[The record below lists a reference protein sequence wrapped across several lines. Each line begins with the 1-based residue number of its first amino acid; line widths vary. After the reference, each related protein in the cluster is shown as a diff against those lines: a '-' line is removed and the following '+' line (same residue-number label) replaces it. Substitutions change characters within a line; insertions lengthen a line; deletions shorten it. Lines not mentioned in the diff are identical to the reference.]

1 MLCNNH
7 SPKYAYEKEKQI
19 HIDEYIQTKRESKLT
34 CKNGHELIYANGE
47 KVKPYFR
54 HKNNSDVGSPMT
66 AWHSNWQSEFPVTE
80 IDFKKKCDD
89 QIKDRRADV
98 LLKEHNII
106 VEFQHSKIDL
116 DEVNNRKNDY
126 ELHNQKI
133 IWIIDGNNTISVK
146 KLDYSNRIYL
156 EFTSENWK
164 YKSFINYDYI
174 FIDINNCLYKVFPKQ
189 VKSDMI
195 DIEPEFKREDFIKY
209 LIENNPIINQI
220 IIPLQSNLYIK
231 QQGAGNGKTYGLI
244 KMLESKEFEHYKYF
258 IVVTKQHSAI
268 NVIFN
273 EFIKL
278 SKDGTLKHIKNI
290 QKTFETKKHKI
301 SYLNEK
307 TNSNCQLIIGTI
319 DALMYCLGNKNHND
333 IDLFSGIVNSII
345 DGYVEKNNNS
355 IKYSGI
361 SFKLNKEVCLIGDE
375 MQDLSID
382 YAKAIIQIMRNKYID
397 AYIVGDKLQ
406 SLKFKDNTFSYI
418 LDHDFSYI
426 NKNIYEPINICRR
439 FYHPKLVNFVNN
451 IIPFKNYSLTEITPY
466 KEGVYENPL
475 ILFEG
480 NCIRAN
486 ENDESKINNEIEKIM
501 EYYIKEVTEN
511 NYKPEDFLIV
521 TPFTNKNPLC
531 SALETA
537 INMYWIEKNKDDN
550 IKNNKYIKYAIFHK
564 SEEGSSIDLTIS
576 EEATRIVSI
585 HTSKGDGRN
594 VVFVIGLTEEGLTR
608 FSNETNNLIYDS
620 LIHVAITRMKKTLY
634 VRFENNGD
642 DFSQK
647 IEKYIHDN
655 EDDINNDNIIRI
667 KPNLTIF
674 KSNKYNQLID
684 SLKTNENFEK
694 LYTNFINKTDI
705 LSVLADKEENKS
717 VIDMGHHNIRYTSMM
732 IYLYIKII
740 NNEIKNKDSEIKKQI
755 QKIFNNIINEIIYK
769 ATSWQDYNI
778 CLNKEKKEK
787 IALLKLSDT
796 GRDYDKYFNIL
807 YSFMNNIKLKLKE
820 IINNKIHELCPF
832 ESIVLYYMI
841 QIHDD
846 GIYTDI
852 TINELYNI
860 IDIYSKSFNDE
871 LIGHD
876 KCLCKKKFN
885 NQIILNTNDNI
896 KNMTNYLLVHYENIN
911 KIGKI
916 YDLFL
921 NKYTKVNWLIN
932 HTIYFSGMN
941 TDFNLHKKFKLIGY
955 DQKNV
960 FIIYIKP
967 QFNNLNYNHT
977 LVDSIYDDFLLLNLK
992 KPENNNDDEYSKSL
1006 EDYTKLANKTIRTIV
1021 FSLDNDIYHLFEWK
1035 NNEENLI
1042 IKNKM
1047 MLLDHIKNKLFNK
1060 YEIESKYL
1068 FNFYKYWI
1076 EEITKNQE
1084 QELTPDKIIK
1094 NLIAEYKKDKN
1105 IDKRPHFIIKFFE
1118 RIEYKI
1124 SDTRNKNE
1132 KISILNSYNDKNYFM
1147 DKLKNIIL
1155 DSINDYLGIEN
1166 NEE

>member
-1 MLCNNH
+1 MLCSNFKSN
-7 SPKYAYEKEKQI
+7 YAYKNKKQI
-19 HIDEYIQTKRESKLT
+19 HIDEHIKTKSKSKLT
-34 CKNGHELIYANGE
+34 CKNGHELICANGE
-47 KVKPYFR
+47 IIKPYFR

-66 AWHSNWQSEFPVTE
+66 EWHSNWQSEFPITE
-80 IDFKKKCDD
+80 IDFKKINDN

-98 LLKEHNII
+98 LLKDHKIV

-126 ELHNQKI
+126 ELHSKKI

-174 FIDINNCLYKVFPKQ
+174 FIDINNCLYKVFPKE

-209 LIENNPIINQI
+209 LIENNPKINQI
-220 IIPLQSNLYIK
+220 IIPEQSNLYIK

-258 IVVTKQHSAI
+258 IIVTKQHSAI

-273 EFIKL
+273 EFKKL
-278 SKDGTLKHIKNI
+278 SEDGTLKHIKNI
-290 QKTFETKKHKI
+290 QNTNESKKYKI

-319 DALMYCLGNKNHND
+319 DSLMFCLGNKNHEGLNKFAS
-333 IDLFSGIVNSII
+333 LVNSII
-345 DGYVEKNNNS
+345 DGYLSKNDHS

-406 SLKFKDNTFSYI
+406 SLVNKDNTFSYL
-418 LDHDFSYI
+418 LDNDFPYI
-426 NKNIYEPINICRR
+426 NKNIFESINICRR

-451 IIPFKNYSLTEITPY
+451 MIPFNNYSLAKITPY
-466 KEGVYENPL
+466 KDETYDNPL

-480 NCIRAN
+480 KRILAT
-486 ENDESKINNEIEKIM
+486 ETDESKINTEIEKIM

-521 TPFTNKNPLC
+521 TPFTTKNPLC
-531 SALETA
+531 NSLETS
-537 INMYWIEKNKDDN
+537 INMYWSKKNKNDTF
-550 IKNNKYIKYAIFHK
+550 IRYAIFHK
-564 SEEGSSIDLTIS
+564 SEEGSSIQLSES
-576 EEATRIVSI
+576 EEATRLVSI

-594 VVFVIGLTEEGLTR
+594 VVFVIGLTEQGLTR

-620 LIHVAITRMKKTLY
+620 LIHVAITRMKKKLY
-634 VRFENNGD
+634 IRFESNGD
-642 DFSQK
+642 DFNQK
-647 IEKYIHDN
+647 IEKYIL
-655 EDDINNDNIIRI
+655 ENDSENILKI
-667 KPNLTIF
+667 KPNLTIK
-674 KSNKYNQLID
+674 KSYRYDQMID
-684 SLKTNENFEK
+684 SLKTNDNF
-694 LYTNFINKTDI
+694 DI
-705 LSVLADKEENKS
+705 LFKSIINNADSISLLSDKEENKI
-717 VIDMGHHNIRYTSMM
+717 VIDMGHHNIRYTSMI

-740 NNEIKNKDSEIKKQI
+740 NNEIKNKDSIVKKQI
-755 QKIFNNIINEIIYK
+755 QKVFNNIM
-769 ATSWQDYNI
+769 
-778 CLNKEKKEK
+778 KEK
-787 IALLKLSDT
+787 IFTSDSWQEYNIYLNKNKISVLKLSDT
-796 GRDYDKYFNIL
+796 GRDHHKYFKIL
-807 YSFMNNIKLKLKE
+807 NSFMINIQQKLKD
-820 IINNKIHELCPF
+820 IFNDKIDILCPF
-832 ESIVLYYMI
+832 ESVILYYMI
-841 QIHDD
+841 QVSDD

-860 IDIYSKSFNDE
+860 IDIYSKAFDTE
-871 LIGHD
+871 GKGHE
-876 KCLCKKKFN
+876 KCLCKKHFN
-885 NQIILNTNDNI
+885 NQIILDTNNNI
-896 KNMTNYLLVHYENIN
+896 KNMNNYLLSHYENIS

-916 YDLFL
+916 YDIFL
-921 NKYTKVNWLIN
+921 NKYHKVNWLIN
-932 HTIYFSGMN
+932 HIIKYSGMN
-941 TDFNLHKKFKLIGY
+941 TDFKLYKKFRLIGY
-955 DQKNV
+955 DQNNI
-960 FIIYIKP
+960 FIVYIKP
-967 QFNNLNYNHT
+967 QFNNLNYNQT
-977 LVDSIYDDFLLLNLK
+977 LVDSIYDNFLINSMK
-992 KPENNNDDEYSKSL
+992 KPENDDIDKEEYNKSL
-1006 EDYTKLANKTIRTIV
+1006 EDYNKLANKKIITIV
-1021 FSLDNDIYHLFEWK
+1021 FSLDNDIYHIFEWK

-1047 MLLDHIKNKLFNK
+1047 MLLDHIKNKLLNK

-1084 QELTPDKIIK
+1084 HELTPDKIIK
-1094 NLIAEYKKDKN
+1094 NIIVEYKKISN
-1105 IDKRPHFIIKFFE
+1105 IDDMPHFIIKFFE

-1147 DKLKNIIL
+1147 DNLKNIIL